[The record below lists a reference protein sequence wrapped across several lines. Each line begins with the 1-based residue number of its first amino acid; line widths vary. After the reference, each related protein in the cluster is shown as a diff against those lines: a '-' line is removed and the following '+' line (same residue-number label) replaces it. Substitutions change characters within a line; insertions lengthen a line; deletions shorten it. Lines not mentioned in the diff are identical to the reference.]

1 MNIADDCRTH
11 SELFLEFGSSEKW
24 SNRTS
29 GRLNKR
35 TIENDAIA
43 KPSNARLALATG
55 PQSIS
60 QHVVEF
66 VDTVNFLASRFK
78 IVLDPP
84 KE

>member
-1 MNIADDCRTH
+1 MNIADDCRAH
-11 SELFLEFGSSEKW
+11 SELFLKFGSNKKW
-24 SNRTS
+24 SSQSS
-29 GRLNKR
+29 GRLKKR

-66 VDTVNFLASRFK
+66 VDSVNFFASRFK
-78 IVLDPP
+78 IVLDPS